1 MGRVYCSVLT
11 KRHRDELGL
20 PRKPEL
26 SGNFTIM
33 KCSSFVDYVIVRRV
47 CKTIVFCHLFNC
59 LNTSAGLVFH
69 AGCLSHCA
77 MNYQRFWF

>member
-33 KCSSFVDYVIVRRV
+33 KCSSFVDYVIVRLV
-47 CKTIVFCHLFNC
+47 CKTRLRFLIDRQSSFVTYLIV
-59 LNTSAGLVFH
+59 
-69 AGCLSHCA
+69 
-77 MNYQRFWF
+77 